1 MIGLSL
7 TLLSTL
13 FAPTAA
19 TTPEAAVRALTTAM
33 DGRNAEQV
41 DALLHPDYRVTFAI
55 AGKPG
60 ASILDR
66 ATYLKLLKAGKI
78 GGAPRTYAAGWSNA
92 HPQFAQVQAV
102 LTGAHA
108 RFDMVFTVV
117 KTEAGWQVISESTR
131 MVPAKK

>member
-7 TLLSTL
+7 TLLSAL
-13 FAPTAA
+13 FAPA
-19 TTPEAAVRALTTAM
+19 TSPEAAVRSLTTAT
-33 DGRNAEQV
+33 DAQNAQQV
-41 DALLHPDYRVTFAI
+41 GALLHPDYRVTFAI

-66 ATYLKLLKAGKI
+66 ATYLQLVKGRKI
-78 GGAPRTYAAGWSNA
+78 GGVPRTYAAGWKNVDG
-92 HPQFAQVQAV
+92 QFAQVQAV
-102 LTGAHA
+102 LTGTHA

-117 KTEAGWQVISESTR
+117 KTKAGWQVISESTR